1 MSIIWSM
8 NAQSNPGQ
16 DFQSV
21 QSDQSLY
28 YSVLWLDG
36 SDIVCAKSKDL
47 VSLCRYTYATF
58 IGLQMHLGKE
68 PLSDNGQ
75 SHLVWS
81 RPLLPTSR
89 TILWAVSLGLI
100 KAFTAHFQNYIVGN
114 LTWSDQ
120 GLYCPLPELFCG
132 QSHLVW
138 SRPVLPT
145 SRTILW
151 AVSLGLIKAFTAH
164 FQNYIVG
171 NLTWSDQG
179 LYCPLPELYCG
190 QSHLVWS
197 RPLLPTSRT
206 ILWAVSLGLIKACTA
221 HFQNYNVGNLTWSDQ
236 GLYCPLPEL
245 FCGQSHLVWSRPVLP
260 TSRTIL
266 WAVSLG
272 LIKAFTAHF
281 QNYIVGNLTWS
292 DQGLYCPL
300 PELYCGQSHLV
311 WSRPLLPTSR
321 TILWAISLGLI
332 KAFTAHFQNY
342 IVGGLIKACT
352 AHFQNYIVGNL
363 TWSDQGLYCP
373 LPELYC
379 GQSHLVWSR
388 PLLPTSRTILW
399 TVSLGLIKAFTAHF
413 QNYIVGNLTWSDQGL
428 YCPLP
433 ELYCGQSHLVWS
445 RPVLPTSRTI
455 LWAVSLGLIK
465 AFTAHFQNYIVG
477 NLTWSDQGLY
487 CPLPELNCGQ
497 SHLVWSRPLLPT
509 SRTILW
515 AISLGLIKACTAHFQ
530 NYIVGNLT
538 WSDQGLYCPLPELY
552 CGRSDQG
559 LYCPLPELY
568 CGQSHLVWSRPVLP
582 TSRTILWAIS
592 LGLIKAFTAHFQ
604 NYIVG
609 SLTWSDQGLYC
620 PLPEL
625 YCGQSH
631 LVWSRPVLPTSRT
644 ILWAVSLGLIKAF
657 TAHFQNYI
665 VGSLTWSDQGLYC
678 PLPEL
683 YCGQSHLVW
692 SRPVLPTSRTI
703 LWAVSLGLSKAFTAH
718 FQNYIV
724 GNLTWS
730 DQGLYSPLPEL
741 YTDQGL
747 YCPLPELYCGQ
758 SHLVWSRPVLPTSRT
773 ILWAVSLGLSK
784 AFTAHFQNYIVGNL
798 AWSDQGLYC
807 PCPELYCGQSHLV
820 WSRPLL
826 PTSRTILW
834 VISLGLIKAFT
845 PHFQNYLNLNIRKCT
860 FGPEHPAK
868 IQVSLCSHAVWSEP
882 VPLVF
887 WVSKEAKCLQA
898 VNEESRVCR
907 LIWVFVEGTCQ

>member
-1 MSIIWSM
+1 M
-8 NAQSNPGQ
+8 
-16 DFQSV
+16 
-21 QSDQSLY
+21 
-28 YSVLWLDG
+28 
-36 SDIVCAKSKDL
+36 
-47 VSLCRYTYATF
+47 
-58 IGLQMHLGKE
+58 
-68 PLSDNGQ
+68 
-75 SHLVWS
+75 
-81 RPLLPTSR
+81 
-89 TILWAVSLGLI
+89 
-100 KAFTAHFQNYIVGN
+100 
-114 LTWSDQ
+114 
-120 GLYCPLPELFCG
+120 
-132 QSHLVW
+132 
-138 SRPVLPT
+138 
-145 SRTILW
+145 
-151 AVSLGLIKAFTAH
+151 
-164 FQNYIVG
+164 
-171 NLTWSDQG
+171 
-179 LYCPLPELYCG
+179 
-190 QSHLVWS
+190 
-197 RPLLPTSRT
+197 
-206 ILWAVSLGLIKACTA
+206 
-221 HFQNYNVGNLTWSDQ
+221 
-236 GLYCPLPEL
+236 
-245 FCGQSHLVWSRPVLP
+245 
-260 TSRTIL
+260 
-266 WAVSLG
+266 
-272 LIKAFTAHF
+272 
-281 QNYIVGNLTWS
+281 GNLTWS

-342 IVGGLIKACT
+342 
-352 AHFQNYIVGNL
+352 FVGNL

-373 LPELYC
+373 LPELY
-379 GQSHLVWSR
+379 
-388 PLLPTSRTILW
+388 
-399 TVSLGLIKAFTAHF
+399 
-413 QNYIVGNLTWSDQGL
+413 
-428 YCPLP
+428 
-433 ELYCGQSHLVWS
+433 
-445 RPVLPTSRTI
+445 
-455 LWAVSLGLIK
+455 
-465 AFTAHFQNYIVG
+465 
-477 NLTWSDQGLY
+477 
-487 CPLPELNCGQ
+487 CGQ

-620 PLPEL
+620 SLPELYCGQSHLVWSRPLLPTSRTILWAISLGLIKACTAHFQNYIVGSLTWSDQGLYCPLPEL

-644 ILWAVSLGLIKAF
+644 ILWAISLGLIKAF

-665 VGSLTWSDQGLYC
+665 VGNLTWSDQGLYCPLPELYCGQSHLVWSRPLLPTSRTILWAVWSRPLLPTSRTILWAISLGLIKACTAHFQNYIVGNLTWSDQGLYCPLPELYCGQSHLVWSRPLLPTSRTILWAISLGLIKACTAHFQNYIVGNLTWSDQGLYCPLPELYCGQSHLVWSRPLLPTSRTILWAISLGLIKAFTAHFQNYIVGNLTWSDQGLYC

-730 DQGLYSPLPEL
+730 DQGLYSSLPEL

-758 SHLVWSRPVLPTSRT
+758 SHLIWSRPV
-773 ILWAVSLGLSK
+773 
-784 AFTAHFQNYIVGNL
+784 
-798 AWSDQGLYC
+798 
-807 PCPELYCGQSHLV
+807 
-820 WSRPLL
+820 L

-845 PHFQNYLNLNIRKCT
+845 AHVQNYIVGNLT
-860 FGPEHPAK
+860 
-868 IQVSLCSHAVWSEP
+868 WSDQGLYC
-882 VPLVF
+882 PLL
-887 WVSKEAKCLQA
+887 ELYC
-898 VNEESRVCR
+898 
-907 LIWVFVEGTCQ
+907 G